1 MSEEAK
7 PKMFFT
13 FQIVKEDGSTWAI
26 GKIYGGTQDLS
37 AYYLCF
43 VRLKN
48 VDEEWAVDE
57 GKARILFLEN
67 RKGAPMQKQLQQVLF
82 EKCALVD
89 GDDITFVFDLLVTD
103 AQRAAFVEEV
113 NKAVGDH
120 LESLG
125 KFATSPQPKSDERDR
140 IPPDRLTL

>member
-1 MSEEAK
+1 
-7 PKMFFT
+7 MFFT

-67 RKGAPMQKQLQQVLF
+67 RKGAPMQKQLQALF
-82 EKCALVD
+82 KKCALVD

-125 KFATSPQPKSDERDR
+125 KLATSPPPKSDERDR
-140 IPPDRLTL
+140 IPPERLTL

>member
-1 MSEEAK
+1 MSEKAK

-13 FQIVKEDGSTWAI
+13 FQIAKEDGSTWAI

-57 GKARILFLEN
+57 GKARILF
-67 RKGAPMQKQLQQVLF
+67 
-82 EKCALVD
+82 
-89 GDDITFVFDLLVTD
+89 LLVTD

>member
-13 FQIVKEDGSTWAI
+13 FQIAKEDGSTWAI

-43 VRLKN
+43 VRLKK

-57 GKARILFLEN
+57 GKARILSLDPEN
-67 RKGAPMQKQLQQVLF
+67 RKGAPMQKQLQALF
-82 EKCALVD
+82 DRCALVD
-89 GDDITFVFDLLVTD
+89 TMGTIL
-103 AQRAAFVEEV
+103 
-113 NKAVGDH
+113 H
-120 LESLG
+120 LFS
-125 KFATSPQPKSDERDR
+125 
-140 IPPDRLTL
+140 ICCW